1 MFPIPKIKDAMNFD
15 IGHVVIKGRRTR
27 VEKLTGVWSTALP
40 VGQLSKFVENEDNLM
55 QR

>member
-1 MFPIPKIKDAMNFD
+1 MFPIPALKDAKNFD
-15 IGHVVIKGRRTR
+15 IGHVILKGRRTA
-27 VEKLTGVWSTALP
+27 VEKITGVWSSALP